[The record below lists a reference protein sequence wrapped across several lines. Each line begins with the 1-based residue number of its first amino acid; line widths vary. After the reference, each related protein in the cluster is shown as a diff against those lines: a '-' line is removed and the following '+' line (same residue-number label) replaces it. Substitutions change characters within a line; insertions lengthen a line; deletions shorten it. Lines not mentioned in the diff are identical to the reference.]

1 MKKILKMLVLGLLSA
16 ALLCC
21 ALPSAFAAED
31 KDSQVYTIGLDA
43 MGGSSSAVAVTTNLS
58 GKLSALPAQPT
69 LEGYTFDGWYTE
81 PVGGTKIST
90 STVFTGDTTVY
101 AHWTVKNATTSTST
115 STPAQPEQTAQEYD
129 DGPILSVLAVAGAL
143 ITTLAVAA
151 FIEVFPHT
159 VSILSIERKI
169 SMSTMKLPANYASIS
184 EEEMVYLDGGAS
196 NAYNS
201 FLNVGKVFNAIA
213 RIFSGAS
220 SIINNVNVIYQS
232 FLTLGDLLKSF

>member
-58 GKLSALPAQPT
+58 GKLSALPAQPA

-101 AHWTVKNATTSTST
+101 AHWTVKNATISTST

-129 DGPILSVLAVAGAL
+129 DGPILSVLKVVDGKDYVTLMTCTPYGINSHRLLVRGRRIETPDKLKHIRVTADAIKIEPIITAPIMAL
-143 ITTLAVAA
+143 PLLLVLLLWLL
-151 FIEVFPHT
+151 F
-159 VSILSIERKI
+159 SNRKRK
-169 SMSTMKLPANYASIS
+169 STRGEKH
-184 EEEMVYLDGGAS
+184 E
-196 NAYNS
+196 
-201 FLNVGKVFNAIA
+201 
-213 RIFSGAS
+213 
-220 SIINNVNVIYQS
+220 
-232 FLTLGDLLKSF
+232 TH

>member
-69 LEGYTFDGWYTE
+69 LDGWYTE

-129 DGPILSVLAVAGAL
+129 DGPILSVLTVAGAL

-151 FIEVFPHT
+151 FI
-159 VSILSIERKI
+159 
-169 SMSTMKLPANYASIS
+169 
-184 EEEMVYLDGGAS
+184 
-196 NAYNS
+196 
-201 FLNVGKVFNAIA
+201 
-213 RIFSGAS
+213 
-220 SIINNVNVIYQS
+220 
-232 FLTLGDLLKSF
+232 

>member
-1 MKKILKMLVLGLLSA
+1 MAGTSRSVLVLLFPAGITSQFVRKARSHMKKILKMLVLGLLSA

-81 PVGGTKIST
+81 LVGGTKIST

-129 DGPILSVLAVAGAL
+129 DGPVLSVLAVAGAL

-151 FIEVFPHT
+151 FI
-159 VSILSIERKI
+159 
-169 SMSTMKLPANYASIS
+169 
-184 EEEMVYLDGGAS
+184 
-196 NAYNS
+196 
-201 FLNVGKVFNAIA
+201 
-213 RIFSGAS
+213 
-220 SIINNVNVIYQS
+220 
-232 FLTLGDLLKSF
+232 

>member
-101 AHWTVKNATTSTST
+101 AHWTVKNATTSTSLGGGRGYEKT
-115 STPAQPEQTAQEYD
+115 
-129 DGPILSVLAVAGAL
+129 GAGRNSGSAG
-143 ITTLAVAA
+143 IHWGR
-151 FIEVFPHT
+151 ECQ
-159 VSILSIERKI
+159 VSL
-169 SMSTMKLPANYASIS
+169 
-184 EEEMVYLDGGAS
+184 
-196 NAYNS
+196 
-201 FLNVGKVFNAIA
+201 
-213 RIFSGAS
+213 
-220 SIINNVNVIYQS
+220 
-232 FLTLGDLLKSF
+232 